1 MYRLWRYL
9 GGVMMVAAAHAG
21 QLSLI
26 PKLEARVVSDQIQ
39 VAPAVMMQ
47 GADQA
52 EYKVHYQ
59 LTSLKQGKN
68 NSETSQSGI
77 AELVGGNLKTLT
89 HLALSLPA
97 TGSSYRLHLLVWT
110 DQGQRAEK
118 SVVIDHDAQGVR
130 VQGSE

>member
-1 MYRLWRYL
+1 MYRLWGYL
-9 GGVMMVAAAHAG
+9 GGVMMVAAYAG
-21 QLSLI
+21 QSSLL
-26 PKLEARVVSDQIQ
+26 PKLEARVVSDKIQ

-77 AELVGGNLKTLT
+77 AERVGGNFKTLT

-118 SVVIDHDAQGVR
+118 SVIIEHDAQGVH
-130 VQGSE
+130 VLDSE

>member
-1 MYRLWRYL
+1 
-9 GGVMMVAAAHAG
+9 MVAAYAG
-21 QLSLI
+21 QSSLL
-26 PKLEARVVSDQIQ
+26 PKLEARVVSDKIQ

-77 AELVGGNLKTLT
+77 AERVGGNFKTLT

-118 SVVIDHDAQGVR
+118 SVIIEHDAQGVH
-130 VQGSE
+130 VLDSE